1 MTVFERIDRRERN
14 INSVLGT
21 IILLAEGVKSFSECA
36 AIAQPAIEPEEQAQ
50 LTEMLSIITAETDKG
65 ARGFQYIKMYSMMNL
80 YEQKKLSVRD
90 FENVF
95 GLTPCDY
102 ESPYVPNNSVGI

>member
-21 IILLAEGVKSFSECA
+21 IILLAEGIKSFVELA
-36 AIAQPAIEPEEQAQ
+36 GIAEPAIDQDEQDQ
-50 LTEMLSIITAETDKG
+50 LTEMIGIITSESDTG
-65 ARGFQYIKMYSMMNL
+65 VRGYQYIKMYSMMNL
-80 YEQKKLSVRD
+80 YEQKKLSVSD
-90 FENVF
+90 FESVF

-102 ESPYVPNNSVGI
+102 ESPYVPNESV

>member
-21 IILLAEGVKSFSECA
+21 VILLAEGVKVLSELT
-36 AIAQPAIEPEEQAQ
+36 AIAQPTIDPDEQAQ
-50 LTEMLSIITAETDKG
+50 LSELIGIITAETDSG
-65 ARGFQYIKMYSMMNL
+65 VRGYQYIKMYSMMNL

-90 FENVF
+90 FETVF

-102 ESPYVPNNSVGI
+102 ESPYVPNSVGV